1 MYSIE
6 ALNVLQEWFAKMP
19 GVGPKSAMRM
29 AYKVIEM
36 DPDEVRQFAQDMYK
50 ARVTI
55 RKCSVCGNLTDQEVC
70 PICEDETR
78 DKSIIC
84 VVKDSRDVMAIERGR
99 QYKGVYFVL
108 GGLLSP
114 LDGIGPED
122 IGVQRLIDRVK
133 TEDIKEVIIATNPD
147 VKGEATAIYI
157 YNQLSK
163 LDVNVTRI
171 AHGVPVGG
179 ELEYTD
185 DITLSKALEGRRR
198 FE

>member
-185 DITLSKALEGRRR
+185 DVTLSKALEGRRR

>member
-6 ALNVLQEWFAKMP
+6 ALNTLQEWFTKMP

-29 AYKVIEM
+29 AYKIIEM

-50 ARVTI
+50 ARVTV

-70 PICEDETR
+70 PICEDDAR
-78 DKSIIC
+78 DRSVIC

-99 QYKGVYFVL
+99 QYRGIYYVL

-122 IGVQRLIDRVK
+122 IGIERLLERVSN
-133 TEDIKEVIIATNPD
+133 EDIKEVIIATNPD

-163 LDVNVTRI
+163 LDVKVTRI

-185 DITLSKALEGRRR
+185 DVTLSKAIEGRRS

>member
-122 IGVQRLIDRVK
+122 IGVQRLVDRVK

-185 DITLSKALEGRRR
+185 DVTLSKALEGRRR

>member
-55 RKCSVCGNLTDQEVC
+55 RKCSVCGNLTDQVVC

-163 LDVNVTRI
+163 LDVTVTRI

-185 DITLSKALEGRRR
+185 DVTLSKALEGRRR

>member
-6 ALNVLQEWFAKMP
+6 ALSVLQEWFAKMP

-122 IGVQRLIDRVK
+122 IGIQRLVDRVK

-185 DITLSKALEGRRR
+185 DVTLSKALEGRRR

>member
-147 VKGEATAIYI
+147 VKGEATAVYI
-157 YNQLSK
+157 
-163 LDVNVTRI
+163 
-171 AHGVPVGG
+171 
-179 ELEYTD
+179 
-185 DITLSKALEGRRR
+185 
-198 FE
+198 

>member
-6 ALNVLQEWFAKMP
+6 ALNALQEWFAKMP

-185 DITLSKALEGRRR
+185 DVTLSKALEGRRR

>member
-122 IGVQRLIDRVK
+122 IGIQRLIDRVK

-185 DITLSKALEGRRR
+185 DVTLSKALEGRRR